1 MRKPRS
7 RTPSAFG
14 AGSSSRRGVEFVAMR
29 RLRSWGNLALLGGV
43 CMGVFEDQALRQV
56 EGVDAAFE
64 RFVVRVSPLLLRAA
78 FLLTGDRGH
87 AEDLTQM
94 ALLRVYQRWEAIDS
108 SPEAYAREVLVNLT
122 RDRWRTLARRPQE
135 AELEAGGGVH
145 VNEALPQLAERD
157 TVVRAVRRLPRRQR
171 EVVALRF
178 FLDLSV
184 AQTAVTLGITEGA
197 VKAYAARALARLRG
211 LLEVDAPAQQKARS
225 EVSDAH

>member
-1 MRKPRS
+1 
-7 RTPSAFG
+7 
-14 AGSSSRRGVEFVAMR
+14 
-29 RLRSWGNLALLGGV
+29 
-43 CMGVFEDQALRQV
+43 MGVFEDQALRRA
-56 EGVDAAFE
+56 EAVDAAFD

-87 AEDLTQM
+87 AEDLTQV
-94 ALLRVYQRWEAIDS
+94 ALLRVYERWEAIDS
-108 SPEAYAREVLVNLT
+108 SPDAYAREVLVNLT
-122 RDRWRTLARRPQE
+122 RDRRRTLARRPQE
-135 AELEAGGGVH
+135 AELDDGADVR
-145 VNEALPQLAERD
+145 VNEAMPQMVERD

-184 AQTAVTLGITEGA
+184 AQTAMTLGITEGA

-211 LLEVDAPAQQKARS
+211 LLEVDEPAQQKARS